1 MKSNLKLK
9 MAIASVGGLLASGAA
24 FAGAPVGFGQF
35 SVAAGVVTDTSTECT
50 SLGWTC
56 TSLDATGNGMLMQQ
70 VTDPNSGISF
80 LRAITVES
88 DGNGDPGISLDFYVE
103 SQVYANGISRNNIAL
118 KQGINDGGMVMDVE
132 IYEGAFRSDG
142 TLTDATTGG
151 GGAEMSIVQ
160 TITSAGQTFQQE
172 GVNSNVRQR
181 IDQNQGTNPG
191 RFTYAVVAG
200 NGQGAFEPTAA
211 GQLGGTDMPAL
222 AYAAGD
228 ALAVVWIGADQPGTG
243 DAATTRAFGFQEYRN
258 YGTATGA
265 TVLAGTAVPTGT
277 STLVSNELPGSTV
290 PWAFAG
296 NGSWDWDANIFDLGG
311 APSGP

>member
-9 MAIASVGGLLASGAA
+9 MAIVSVGGLLASGVA

-35 SVAAGVVTDTSTECT
+35 SATAGVITDTSTECT

-56 TSLDATGNGMLMQQ
+56 TSLDATGVGMLMQQ
-70 VTDPNSGISF
+70 VTDPNTGLSF
-80 LRAITVES
+80 LRTITVEN
-88 DGNGDPGISLDFYVE
+88 DANGTNASLDFYVE
-103 SQVYANGISRNNIAL
+103 SQVYANGINSNNVAL
-118 KQGINDGGMVMDVE
+118 QQRINDGGMVQTAD

-142 TLTDATTGG
+142 TLTDPAS
-151 GGAEMSIVQ
+151 GGAGAQMTLIQ
-160 TITSAGQTFQQE
+160 TISGAGQTFQQE

-200 NGQGAFEPTAA
+200 NGQGLFEPTAA

-228 ALAVVWIGADQPGTG
+228 ALSVVWIGADQPGTG

-265 TVLAGTAVPTGT
+265 SVLAGTAAPVGT
-277 STLVSNELPGSTV
+277 SRLVSNELGSV

-296 NGSWDWDANIFDLGG
+296 NGSWDWDVTIFDLGG
-311 APSGP
+311 APTGP